1 MNKLTLRLVST
12 PIVWLSLW
20 SLVVQPSFSQTKA
33 SDPPRISYKA
43 QLSKT
48 ENAIEPS
55 KNFSFEE
62 SNDLVSQALTTL
74 VSTTPTGSPSPD
86 RASQQIYD
94 AKGLLSKYSRRA
106 SHILIKELRQL
117 DIADISGHIGINS
130 LLRQIPPTGGV
141 IKQLG
146 RIINGGKANFQNTI
160 TPSSQKK
167 RKNEKA
173 DTPILDQSEKS
184 DIENPD
190 ITIRRLAVATLYT
203 YAKQGSESA
212 KKGLLNSLKSPY
224 QSIRIYAIDLYYKVN
239 TSRLIAKAGMQ
250 PLLKKNERYLLNRR

>member
-12 PIVWLSLW
+12 PIVWLSL
-20 SLVVQPSFSQTKA
+20 SFFVVQPSFSQTKT
-33 SDPPRISYKA
+33 SDPPKISYKV

-48 ENAIEPS
+48 KNTIELS
-55 KNFSFEE
+55 RKFSFEK
-62 SNDLVSQALTTL
+62 SSDLVSQALTTL
-74 VSTTPTGSPSPD
+74 LSTDPTGSPSPD

-106 SHILIKELRQL
+106 SHMLIIELRQL
-117 DIADISGHIGINS
+117 DVADISGHIGING

-167 RKNEKA
+167 RKNGKA
-173 DTPILDQSEKS
+173 DTPILGQSGEG
-184 DIENPD
+184 IENPD

-203 YAKQGSESA
+203 YAKQDSESA

-224 QSIRIYAIDLYYKVN
+224 QSIRIYAIDLYYRVN
-239 TSRLIAKAGMQ
+239 TSRLIAKAEMQ
-250 PLLKKNERYLLNRR
+250 SLLTKNERYLLNRR

>member
-1 MNKLTLRLVST
+1 MNKLTLRLVSI

-33 SDPPRISYKA
+33 SDPPKVSYKA
-43 QLSKT
+43 QLAKTKKAIKSSK
-48 ENAIEPS
+48 
-55 KNFSFEE
+55 KFSFEE
-62 SNDLVSQALTTL
+62 SNDLISQALTTL
-74 VSTTPTGSPSPD
+74 VSTTPSGSSSPD

-106 SHILIKELRQL
+106 SQILMKELKQL
-117 DIADISGHIGINS
+117 DIADISGHIGING
-130 LLRQIPPTGGV
+130 LLRQIPPTGVV
-141 IKQLG
+141 IKQLD
-146 RIINGGKANFQNTI
+146 RIVNGKKANFNNTI

-173 DTPILDQSEKS
+173 DTPILGQSEKS
-184 DIENPD
+184 DIANPD

-212 KKGLLNSLKSPY
+212 KNGLLNSLKSPY
-224 QSIRIYAIDLYYKVN
+224 RSIRIYAIGLYYKVN
-239 TSRLIAKAGMQ
+239 TSRLIAKAEMQ
-250 PLLKKNERYLLNRR
+250 SLLKKNERYLLNRR